1 MKKVLTMLL
10 VAGIFGLVACGPS
23 ADETTATE
31 AVEAV
36 EEVAEEAV
44 EAAEEATEE
53 VAEHTCSDDCQGNFT
68 FFSAI
73 KNRDSV
79 IPAPFFYGVIWGG
92 TELRSAFRTL
102 IAS

>member
-53 VAEHTCSDDCQGNFT
+53 VAEHTCSDDCLP
-68 FFSAI
+68 
-73 KNRDSV
+73 DDDDHV
-79 IPAPFFYGVIWGG
+79 HGG
-92 TELRSAFRTL
+92 QYHSCADGCAGMDDAEADVDATKEG
-102 IAS
+102 